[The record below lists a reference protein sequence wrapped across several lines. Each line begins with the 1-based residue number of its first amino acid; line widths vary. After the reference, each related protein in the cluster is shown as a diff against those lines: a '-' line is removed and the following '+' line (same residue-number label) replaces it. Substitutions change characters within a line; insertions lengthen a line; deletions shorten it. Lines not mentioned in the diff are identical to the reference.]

1 MCGAGQLDQ
10 HVLVQQQAAI
20 DGGGGG
26 AEKGEGGV
34 GEDGL
39 LGKGL
44 VLILVGGGWGVG
56 MEWRMLMAFGDG

>member
-44 VLILVGGGWGVG
+44 VLVLGGGWGVG